1 MFLELYAAA
10 ATVLATGAVQDTD
23 TTFAASGADRLDV
36 ESAGGEVVVEAWDRD
51 ELRVQAAHAR
61 RNRVE
66 VRRQGRTVYVDT
78 EGSTFTRTA
87 VVDYRIWVPQ
97 RFDVSVEGWQSSIS
111 VEGTQGRIEAE
122 TFTGNVTIRGGRG
135 RVTATAVNGNLDI
148 RGAQGEVTAE
158 GMSGTIRISES
169 EGAIRAEAMSG
180 TIRVSDARGSVAV
193 ETVGGSVV
201 LEGIAASAVDA
212 TAVAGSIRF
221 QGELQDDG
229 EYYFATHAGRVLL
242 ELPAATAAD
251 LDVYTL
257 SGSVRMEHAGAVE
270 DADAQERARRLGRGR
285 SRTRYTIG
293 EGGAVVEIES
303 FSGSVVVRER
313 NR

>member
-10 ATVLATGAVQDTD
+10 ATVLAAGAVQDTD
-23 TTFAASGADRLDV
+23 TTFAAGGADRLDV

-51 ELRVQAAHAR
+51 EIRVQAAHAR

-66 VRRQGRTVYVDT
+66 VRRQGRTVYV
-78 EGSTFTRTA
+78 ETRAA
-87 VVDYRIWVPQ
+87 VVDYRIWVPE

-111 VEGTQGRIEAE
+111 VEGTRGRIEAE
-122 TFTGNVTIRGGRG
+122 TFTGNVNIRGGRG
-135 RVTATAVNGNLDI
+135 RVTAEAVNGNLDI

-221 QGELQDDG
+221 QGQLQDDG
-229 EYYFATHAGRVLL
+229 EYYFGTHAGRVLL

-251 LDVYTL
+251 VEVYTR

-270 DADAQERARRLGRGR
+270 DAGAREGVGRPGRGS
-285 SRTRYTIG
+285 SRTRFTIG
-293 EGGAVVEIES
+293 QGGAVVEIES
-303 FSGSVVVRER
+303 FSGSVVVREGGR
-313 NR
+313 